1 MVELLKEYHGFEE
14 VSINILIDTDDSYD
28 KPTGATIKAC
38 TSLWAMYLWAMY
50 LFSTAVVCST
60 VVVSLTD
67 VTVLN
72 LQVDSLRC
80 LLWRGM

>member
-14 VSINILIDTDDSYD
+14 VSISILIDTDDSYD

-38 TSLWAMYLWAMY
+38 TSLWAMYL
-50 LFSTAVVCST
+50 FSTAVVCST

-67 VTVLN
+67 VTALN